1 MPDHA
6 APRLPPG
13 IRVIERGW
21 LSANNIVLLE
31 GERASLVDSGYV
43 AHAPQTLALVREVLQ
58 GRRLER
64 LFNTHAHA
72 DHVGGNAA
80 LAREF
85 GCEIRVPSGSAQM
98 LSAWDEDALL
108 LSTAD
113 QRGER
118 FAYDALIAS
127 GERLEMGGLEWRA
140 WSAPGHDMDALVFHC
155 EQARLLISGD
165 ALWQDGFGI
174 LFVEL
179 LGGEP
184 DRGRGLAGV
193 RQTLDMIGRLAVDV
207 VIPGHGPAFDD
218 VEAALDRAYGRLRAF
233 EEDPAR
239 IARNALRGC
248 LSFAMMDLQ
257 RMPLTD
263 LPDYL
268 GRVPL
273 FREANARFLQM
284 ENAALADWLVRD
296 LVRSGALRVEGNW
309 LVAAD
314 SKQRHQVHQLRTGGG
329 FSAPPGGGGGT

>member
-1 MPDHA
+1 MPDRA
-6 APRLPPG
+6 APRLPPS

-21 LSANNIVLLE
+21 LSANNIVLFE
-31 GERASLVDSGYV
+31 GEDASLVDSGYV
-43 AHAPQTLALVREVLQ
+43 AHASQTLALVREVLH
-58 GRRLER
+58 GRTLAR
-64 LFNTHAHA
+64 LFNTHVHS

-85 GCEIRVPSGSAQM
+85 GCEIRVPSGSAEI
-98 LSAWDEDALL
+98 LSAWNEDTLL
-108 LSTAD
+108 LSSAD

-127 GERLEMGGLEWRA
+127 GERWEMGELEWRA

-155 EQARLLISGD
+155 EQAHLLISGD

-179 LGGEP
+179 LGSEA
-184 DRGRGLAGV
+184 DRGKGLAAV

-218 VEAALDRAYGRLRAF
+218 VEAALERAYGRLRAF

-248 LSFAMMDLQ
+248 LTFAMMDLR
-257 RMPLTD
+257 RMPLAD

-268 GRVPL
+268 IRVPL

-284 ENAALADWLVRD
+284 ESGALADWLARD
-296 LVRSGALRVEGNW
+296 LVRSGALRVEGDW
-309 LVAAD
+309 LLAPD
-314 SKQRHQVHQLRTGGG
+314 SQERHQLHQLRTGGG